1 MVCDGLQG
9 QCERSD
15 TPRQSCPAER
25 AHALGIQQRSLGGAV
40 AEVIARR
47 GITCVLRTLG
57 HQDRFLPPGI
67 PEDLMHLGG
76 FDEDGILAAVCALRQ
91 VSVPTDEDWSDA

>member
-1 MVCDGLQG
+1 
-9 QCERSD
+9 
-15 TPRQSCPAER
+15 
-25 AHALGIQQRSLGGAV
+25 
-40 AEVIARR
+40 
-47 GITCVLRTLG
+47 VLRTLG
-57 HQDRFLPPGI
+57 HQDRFLPQGI